1 MPGLPMTPE
10 QERDRYKL
18 ALEEI
23 LVSCVGTLAY
33 NLAERALDLAEDYP
47 FDGANP
53 ADYLGIHPSN
63 DPRLRNT

>member
-1 MPGLPMTPE
+1 MTCE

-23 LVSCVGTLAY
+23 LVSSVRTLAY
-33 NLAERALDLAEDYP
+33 NLAERALDLTQGYP

-53 ADYLGIHPSN
+53 AHYLGIHPSN
-63 DPRLRNT
+63 DPRLRP